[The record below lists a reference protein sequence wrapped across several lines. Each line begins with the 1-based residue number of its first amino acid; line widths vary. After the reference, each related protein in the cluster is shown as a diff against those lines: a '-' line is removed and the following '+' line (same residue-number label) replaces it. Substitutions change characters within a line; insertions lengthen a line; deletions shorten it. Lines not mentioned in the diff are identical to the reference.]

1 MRVVTHASLR
11 PKRRSAPR
19 RQSSRQSR
27 AGRRVGESNRR
38 IPPKSRRHGGLDPTA
53 ATATA
58 TAVAG
63 DATGMVDMDDM
74 TT

>member
-38 IPPKSRRHGGLDPTA
+38 IPPKSCRHGGLDPTA
-53 ATATA
+53 ATA
-58 TAVAG
+58 AVAG
-63 DATGMVDMDDM
+63 DATSMTDMDDL
-74 TT
+74 TI